1 MTNIAELPTKDTIT
15 LIINKKNP
23 DKVTYV
29 FKNRYG
35 NKIGEHVNR
44 LPATLSPQS
53 NVARQCKQIMN
64 QKGKTDPK
72 MLNSQFEE
80 VKQLLQLNYENEL
93 SSIEQEIADRK
104 QAEKEKD
111 IIKSKEAITK
121 LQSLDYPLI
130 YIGSI
135 VEWFTAGERNNILYA
150 FTVYAGQVILKNPVS
165 VICLGEASSGKSH
178 IQETALRLIPKKF
191 IVNEKKITEAAL
203 FNRAKKDRYFY
214 DGKIVNYGDMGG
226 ANDHEFMEESK
237 NLMKELQSD
246 GFLNKP
252 LNIPD
257 GEGGWEVKDLK
268 LEGRPCLTY
277 TTVPNHNF
285 DEQEMS
291 RSIFI
296 TPRMDNKEIFN
307 RRNRLLEFKH
317 GRSYNTLKKYENEA
331 ELVPYMLLHLKEVF
345 KDIAIIN
352 PYVYFVIDF
361 LKNSAFYKRDFDKF
375 NGILKTM
382 TALNY
387 YNHEVHDVDGKKVIL
402 TNIADVQQFMSL
414 LNPYKESIS
423 ANLAP
428 KAVDVLNDI
437 RNNIDEWKM
446 QTDEEILDMGI
457 TTNIYFTRQ
466 NLGLSKDSV
475 KKYMYKLEKQG
486 FLQINGHLG
495 NSNVYDLAN
504 SEIAHISY
512 DLKHIDDSEYDDIR
526 YEIGEWVVE
535 LMNEDRFVEGLSIM
549 NFDSEVENQFG
560 QKPERPK
567 RLLEKSLKSPY
578 QKTIKKCFSAN

>member
-1 MTNIAELPTKDTIT
+1 MLNGLQQVRGT
-15 LIINKKNP
+15 
-23 DKVTYV
+23 TYCM
-29 FKNRYG
+29 
-35 NKIGEHVNR
+35 R
-44 LPATLSPQS
+44 LPYM
-53 NVARQCKQIMN
+53 R
-64 QKGKTDPK
+64 
-72 MLNSQFEE
+72 
-80 VKQLLQLNYENEL
+80 
-93 SSIEQEIADRK
+93 DR
-104 QAEKEKD
+104 
-111 IIKSKEAITK
+111 
-121 LQSLDYPLI
+121 
-130 YIGSI
+130 
-135 VEWFTAGERNNILYA
+135 
-150 FTVYAGQVILKNPVS
+150 VILKNPVS

-178 IQETALRLIPKKF
+178 IQETALRLIPEKF

-203 FNRAKKDRYFY
+203 FNRAKKDKYFY

-296 TPRMDNKEIFN
+296 TPRMNNKEIFN

-345 KDIAIIN
+345 EDIAIIN

-375 NGILKTM
+375 NGILKTI

-414 LNPYKESIS
+414 LNPYKERIY

-446 QTDEEILDMGI
+446 QKERVMPDMGI
-457 TTNIYFTRQ
+457 TTSEYFQLQ
-466 NLGLSKDSV
+466 NLELSLDSV
-475 KKYMYKLEKQG
+475 RKYMYELKNKG
-486 FLQINGHLG
+486 FLQITERF
-495 NSNVYDLAN
+495 SNFNIYDLAK

-512 DLKHIDDSEYDDIR
+512 NLKHIDDSVYDDIR

-535 LMNEDRFVEGLSIM
+535 LMNEDRFVEGLSVM
-549 NFDSEVENQFG
+549 NFDSEVE
-560 QKPERPK
+560 KPDWAKTIKTKKTFRKVFEKP
-567 RLLEKSLKSPY
+567 LLEKD
-578 QKTIKKCFSAN
+578 

>member
-1 MTNIAELPTKDTIT
+1 MTNVAELPTKDTIT

-44 LPATLSPQS
+44 PPATLSPQS

-64 QKGKTDPK
+64 RKGKTDPK
-72 MLNSQFEE
+72 MLNNQFED

-93 SSIEQEIADRK
+93 AVIEQEIAERK
-104 QAEKEKD
+104 QVKLEKD
-111 IIKSKEAITK
+111 ITKSKEAITK

-178 IQETALRLIPKKF
+178 IQEIALRLIPEKF

-203 FNRAKKDRYFY
+203 FNRAKKDKYFY

-277 TTVPNHNF
+277 TTVPNHDF

-331 ELVPYMLLHLKEVF
+331 ELIPYMLLHLKEVF
-345 KDIAIIN
+345 EDISIIN
-352 PYVYFVIDF
+352 PYVYFIIDF

-375 NGILKTM
+375 NGILKTI

-387 YNHEVHDVDGKKVIL
+387 YNHEVHDVEGKKVIL

-437 RNNIDEWKM
+437 RNNIDDWRM

-457 TTNIYFTRQ
+457 TTNIYFTQQ

-486 FLQINGHLG
+486 FLQINGRFG

-512 DLKHIDDSEYDDIR
+512 DLKHIDDSVYEDIR

-549 NFDSEVENQFG
+549 NFDSEVE
-560 QKPERPK
+560 KPVWAKTRK
-567 RLLEKSLKSPY
+567 TKKTFRKVFEKPLSK
-578 QKTIKKCFSAN
+578 ND

>member
-1 MTNIAELPTKDTIT
+1 MTNTAELPTKDTIT
-15 LIINKKNP
+15 LIINKKNV

-29 FKNRYG
+29 FKNQYG

-44 LPATLSPQS
+44 PPATLSPQS

-64 QKGKTDPK
+64 RKGKTDPK

-93 SSIEQEIADRK
+93 SSIEQEIADKR

-121 LQSLDYPLI
+121 LQSVDYPLI

-178 IQETALRLIPKKF
+178 IQETALRLIPEKF

-203 FNRAKKDRYFY
+203 FNRAKKDKYFY

-226 ANDHEFMEESK
+226 AYDHEFMEESK

-268 LEGRPCLTY
+268 
-277 TTVPNHNF
+277 
-285 DEQEMS
+285 
-291 RSIFI
+291 
-296 TPRMDNKEIFN
+296 RMDNKEIFN

-345 KDIAIIN
+345 EDIAIIN

-375 NGILKTM
+375 NGILKTI

-446 QTDEEILDMGI
+446 QKERVMPGMGI
-457 TTNIYFTRQ
+457 TTSEYFQLQ
-466 NLGLSKDSV
+466 NLELSLDSV
-475 KKYMYKLEKQG
+475 RKYMYELKNQG
-486 FLQINGHLG
+486 FLQITERF
-495 NSNVYDLAN
+495 SNFNIYDLAK

-512 DLKHIDDSEYDDIR
+512 NLKHIDDSVYEDIR

-535 LMNEDRFVEGLSIM
+535 LMNEDKFVEGLSVM
-549 NFDSEVENQFG
+549 NFDSEVE
-560 QKPERPK
+560 KPVWAKTRKTKKTFRKVFEKP
-567 RLLEKSLKSPY
+567 LLE
-578 QKTIKKCFSAN
+578 NN

>member
-15 LIINKKNP
+15 VIINKKNP

-214 DGKIVNYGDMGG
+214 GGKIVNYGDMGG

-268 LEGRPCLTY
+268 LGGRPCLTY

-317 GRSYNTLKKYENEA
+317 GRSYNTLKKYKNEA

-423 ANLAP
+423 ANLAQ

-446 QTDEEILDMGI
+446 QKERVMPGMGI
-457 TTNIYFTRQ
+457 TTSEYFQLQ
-466 NLGLSKDSV
+466 NLELSLDSV
-475 KKYMYKLEKQG
+475 RKYMYALKNQG
-486 FLQINGHLG
+486 FLQITERFN
-495 NSNVYDLAN
+495 NFNIYDLAN

-512 DLKHIDDSEYDDIR
+512 DLKHIDDSVYEDIR
-526 YEIGEWVVE
+526 YGIGEWVVD
-535 LMNEDRFVEGLSIM
+535 LMNEDKFVEGLSVM
-549 NFDSEVENQFG
+549 NFDSEVE
-560 QKPERPK
+560 KPVWAKTRKTKKTFRKVFERP
-567 RLLEKSLKSPY
+567 LIE
-578 QKTIKKCFSAN
+578 ND

>member
-29 FKNRYG
+29 FKNQYG
-35 NKIGEHVNR
+35 NKIGEHINR
-44 LPATLSPQS
+44 PPATLSPQS

-64 QKGKTDPK
+64 RKGKTDSK
-72 MLNSQFEE
+72 MLNNQFEE

-93 SSIEQEIADRK
+93 AVIEQEIAKRK
-104 QAEKEKD
+104 QVELEKD
-111 IIKSKEAITK
+111 LTKSKEAITK

-150 FTVYAGQVILKNPVS
+150 FTVYTGQVILKNPVS

-178 IQETALRLIPKKF
+178 IQETALRLIPEKF

-317 GRSYNTLKKYENEA
+317 GRSYNTLKKYEKEA

-345 KDIAIIN
+345 EDIAIIN

-375 NGILKTM
+375 NGILKTI

-446 QTDEEILDMGI
+446 QKERVMPGMGI
-457 TTNIYFTRQ
+457 TTSEYFQLQ
-466 NLGLSKDSV
+466 NLELSLDSV
-475 KKYMYKLEKQG
+475 RKYMYELKNQG
-486 FLQINGHLG
+486 FLQITERF
-495 NSNVYDLAN
+495 SNFNIYDLAK

-512 DLKHIDDSEYDDIR
+512 NLKHIDDSVYEDIR
-526 YEIGEWVVE
+526 YEIGEWVVDF
-535 LMNEDRFVEGLSIM
+535 MNEDRFVEGLSVM
-549 NFDSEVENQFG
+549 NFDSEVE
-560 QKPERPK
+560 KPVWAKTIKTKKTFRKVFEKP
-567 RLLEKSLKSPY
+567 LLEKD
-578 QKTIKKCFSAN
+578 

>member
-237 NLMKELQSD
+237 NLMKELQAD

-317 GRSYNTLKKYENEA
+317 DRSYNTLKKYENEA

-423 ANLAP
+423 ANLAQ

-446 QTDEEILDMGI
+446 QKERVMPGMGI
-457 TTNIYFTRQ
+457 TTSEYFQLQ
-466 NLGLSKDSV
+466 NLELSLDSV
-475 KKYMYKLEKQG
+475 RKYMYALKNQG
-486 FLQINGHLG
+486 FLQITERFN
-495 NSNVYDLAN
+495 NFNIYDLAN

-512 DLKHIDDSEYDDIR
+512 DLKHIDDSVYEDIR
-526 YEIGEWVVE
+526 YEIGEWVVD
-535 LMNEDRFVEGLSIM
+535 LMNEDKFVEGLSVM
-549 NFDSEVENQFG
+549 NFDSEVE
-560 QKPERPK
+560 KPVWAKTRKTKKTFRKVFERP
-567 RLLEKSLKSPY
+567 LIE
-578 QKTIKKCFSAN
+578 ND

>member
-15 LIINKKNP
+15 VIINKKNP

-214 DGKIVNYGDMGG
+214 GGKIVNYGDMGG

-268 LEGRPCLTY
+268 LGGRPCLTY

-317 GRSYNTLKKYENEA
+317 GRSYNTLKKYKNEA

-423 ANLAP
+423 ANLAQ

-446 QTDEEILDMGI
+446 QKERVMPGMGI
-457 TTNIYFTRQ
+457 TTSEYFQLQ
-466 NLGLSKDSV
+466 NLELSLDSV
-475 KKYMYKLEKQG
+475 RKYMYALKNQG
-486 FLQINGHLG
+486 FLQITERFN
-495 NSNVYDLAN
+495 NFNIYDLAN
-504 SEIAHISY
+504 SEIAHISH
-512 DLKHIDDSEYDDIR
+512 DLKHIDDSVYEDIR
-526 YEIGEWVVE
+526 YEIGEWVVD
-535 LMNEDRFVEGLSIM
+535 LMNEDKFVEGLSVM
-549 NFDSEVENQFG
+549 NFDSEVE
-560 QKPERPK
+560 KPVWAKTRKTKKTFRKVFERP
-567 RLLEKSLKSPY
+567 LIE
-578 QKTIKKCFSAN
+578 ND

>member
-1 MTNIAELPTKDTIT
+1 
-15 LIINKKNP
+15 
-23 DKVTYV
+23 
-29 FKNRYG
+29 
-35 NKIGEHVNR
+35 
-44 LPATLSPQS
+44 
-53 NVARQCKQIMN
+53 
-64 QKGKTDPK
+64 
-72 MLNSQFEE
+72 
-80 VKQLLQLNYENEL
+80 
-93 SSIEQEIADRK
+93 
-104 QAEKEKD
+104 
-111 IIKSKEAITK
+111 
-121 LQSLDYPLI
+121 
-130 YIGSI
+130 
-135 VEWFTAGERNNILYA
+135 
-150 FTVYAGQVILKNPVS
+150 
-165 VICLGEASSGKSH
+165 
-178 IQETALRLIPKKF
+178 
-191 IVNEKKITEAAL
+191 
-203 FNRAKKDRYFY
+203 
-214 DGKIVNYGDMGG
+214 MGG
-226 ANDHEFMEESK
+226 TNDHEFMEVSK

-277 TTVPNHNF
+277 TTVPNHDF

-291 RSIFI
+291 RSILI

-317 GRSYNTLKKYENEA
+317 GRIYNTLKKYENEA
-331 ELVPYMLLHLKEVF
+331 EMVPYMLLHLKEVF
-345 KDIAIIN
+345 EDISIIN
-352 PYVYFVIDF
+352 PYVYFIIDF

-375 NGILKTM
+375 NGILKTI
-382 TALNY
+382 TVLNY
-387 YNHEVHDVDGKKVIL
+387 YNHEVHDVEGKKVIL

-428 KAVDVLNDI
+428 KAADVLNDI
-437 RNNIDEWKM
+437 RNNIDDWRM

-578 QKTIKKCFSAN
+578 QKMIKKCFSAN

>member
-423 ANLAP
+423 ANLAQ

-446 QTDEEILDMGI
+446 QKERVMPGMGI
-457 TTNIYFTRQ
+457 TTSEYFQLQ
-466 NLGLSKDSV
+466 NLELSLDSV
-475 KKYMYKLEKQG
+475 RKYMYALKNQG
-486 FLQINGHLG
+486 FLQITERFN
-495 NSNVYDLAN
+495 NFNIYDLAN

-512 DLKHIDDSEYDDIR
+512 DLKHIDDSVYEDIR
-526 YEIGEWVVE
+526 YEIGEWVVD
-535 LMNEDRFVEGLSIM
+535 LMNEDKFVEGLSVM
-549 NFDSEVENQFG
+549 NFDSEVE
-560 QKPERPK
+560 KPVWVKTRKTKKTFRKVFEKP
-567 RLLEKSLKSPY
+567 LLEKD
-578 QKTIKKCFSAN
+578 

>member
-1 MTNIAELPTKDTIT
+1 MKRKSLKRPFSTVQ
-15 LIINKKNP
+15 KN
-23 DKVTYV
+23 DK
-29 FKNRYG
+29 
-35 NKIGEHVNR
+35 
-44 LPATLSPQS
+44 
-53 NVARQCKQIMN
+53 
-64 QKGKTDPK
+64 
-72 MLNSQFEE
+72 
-80 VKQLLQLNYENEL
+80 
-93 SSIEQEIADRK
+93 
-104 QAEKEKD
+104 
-111 IIKSKEAITK
+111 
-121 LQSLDYPLI
+121 
-130 YIGSI
+130 
-135 VEWFTAGERNNILYA
+135 
-150 FTVYAGQVILKNPVS
+150 
-165 VICLGEASSGKSH
+165 
-178 IQETALRLIPKKF
+178 
-191 IVNEKKITEAAL
+191 
-203 FNRAKKDRYFY
+203 YFY

-226 ANDHEFMEESK
+226 TNDHEFMEVSK

-277 TTVPNHNF
+277 TTVPNHDF

-317 GRSYNTLKKYENEA
+317 GRIYNTLKKYENEA
-331 ELVPYMLLHLKEVF
+331 EMVPYMLLHLKEVF
-345 KDIAIIN
+345 EDISIIN
-352 PYVYFVIDF
+352 PYVYFIIDF

-375 NGILKTM
+375 NGILKTI
-382 TALNY
+382 TVLNY
-387 YNHEVHDVDGKKVIL
+387 YNHEVHDVEGKKVIL

-428 KAVDVLNDI
+428 RAVDVLNDI
-437 RNNIDEWKM
+437 RNNIDDWRM

-486 FLQINGHLG
+486 FLQINGRLG

-512 DLKHIDDSEYDDIR
+512 NLKHIDDSVYDDIR

-549 NFDSEVENQFG
+549 NFDSEVE
-560 QKPERPK
+560 KPVWAKTRK
-567 RLLEKSLKSPY
+567 TKKTFRKVFEKPLSK
-578 QKTIKKCFSAN
+578 ND

>member
-1 MTNIAELPTKDTIT
+1 MTNIAELPTKDTIR

-35 NKIGEHVNR
+35 NKIGEHINR
-44 LPATLSPQS
+44 PPATLSPQS

-64 QKGKTDPK
+64 RKGKKDSK

-178 IQETALRLIPKKF
+178 IQETALRLIPEKF

-203 FNRAKKDRYFY
+203 FNRAKKDKYFY

-317 GRSYNTLKKYENEA
+317 GRSYNTLKKYEKEA

-345 KDIAIIN
+345 EDISIIN

-375 NGILKTM
+375 NGILKTI

-446 QTDEEILDMGI
+446 QKERVMPGMGI
-457 TTNIYFTRQ
+457 TTSEYFQLQ
-466 NLGLSKDSV
+466 NLELSLDSV
-475 KKYMYKLEKQG
+475 RKYMYELKNQG
-486 FLQINGHLG
+486 FLQIADRFG
-495 NSNVYDLAN
+495 NFNIYDLAK

-512 DLKHIDDSEYDDIR
+512 NLKHIDDSVYEDIR
-526 YEIGEWVVE
+526 YEIGEWVVD
-535 LMNEDRFVEGLSIM
+535 LMNEDRFVEGLSVM
-549 NFDSEVENQFG
+549 NFDSEVE
-560 QKPERPK
+560 KPVWAKTIKTKKTFRKVFEKP
-567 RLLEKSLKSPY
+567 LLEKD
-578 QKTIKKCFSAN
+578 

>member
-15 LIINKKNP
+15 VIINKKNP

-214 DGKIVNYGDMGG
+214 GGKIVNYGDMGG

-268 LEGRPCLTY
+268 LGGRPCLTY

-317 GRSYNTLKKYENEA
+317 GRSYNTLKKYKNEA

-423 ANLAP
+423 ANLAQ

-446 QTDEEILDMGI
+446 QKERVMPGMGI
-457 TTNIYFTRQ
+457 TTSEYFQLQ
-466 NLGLSKDSV
+466 NLELSLDSV
-475 KKYMYKLEKQG
+475 RKYMYALKNQG
-486 FLQINGHLG
+486 FLQITERFN
-495 NSNVYDLAN
+495 NFNIYDLAN

-512 DLKHIDDSEYDDIR
+512 DLKHIDDSVYEDIR
-526 YEIGEWVVE
+526 YEIGEWVVD
-535 LMNEDRFVEGLSIM
+535 LMNEDKFVEGLSVM
-549 NFDSEVENQFG
+549 NFDSEVE
-560 QKPERPK
+560 KPVWAKTRKTKKTFRKVFERP
-567 RLLEKSLKSPY
+567 LIE
-578 QKTIKKCFSAN
+578 ND

>member
-15 LIINKKNP
+15 LIINNKNV

-29 FKNRYG
+29 FKNKYG
-35 NKIGEHVNR
+35 NKIGEYENKS
-44 LPATLSPQS
+44 PATLSSRS
-53 NVARQCKQIMN
+53 NVARQFKQIIN
-64 QKGKTDPK
+64 PKGDMKPNMFNNKFTE
-72 MLNSQFEE
+72 L
-80 VKQLLQLNYENEL
+80 KQLLQLHYENEL
-93 SSIEQEIADRK
+93 LIIEQEIADKK
-104 QAEKEKD
+104 QVEQEKD
-111 IIKSKEAITK
+111 TVKLKEAITK

-150 FTVYAGQVILKNPVS
+150 FTVYAGQVVLGSPVS

-178 IQETALRLIPKKF
+178 IQETALRLIPNHY

-203 FNRAKKDRYFY
+203 FNRAKKDEYFY

-226 ANDHEFMEESK
+226 INDHDFMEESK

-252 LNIPD
+252 LSIPD
-257 GEGGWEVKDLK
+257 GEGGWDVRDLK
-268 LEGRPCLTY
+268 LKGRPCLTY
-277 TTVPNHNF
+277 TTIPNHNF

-307 RRNRLLEFKH
+307 LRNTALEFKH
-317 GRSYNTLKKYENEA
+317 GKSYKILKQYENDA

-345 KDIAIIN
+345 KDIVIIN
-352 PYVYFVIDF
+352 PYVYFVINF
-361 LKNSAFYKRDFDKF
+361 LKNSNFYKRDFDKF
-375 NGILKTM
+375 NGILKTI

-387 YNHEVHDVDGKKVIL
+387 YNHEIHDIDGERVIL

-414 LNPYKESIS
+414 LKPYRESIS

-428 KAVDVLNDI
+428 KAVEVLNDI
-437 RNNIDEWKM
+437 RNNIDDWMKQDDSEA
-446 QTDEEILDMGI
+446 LNLGI
-457 TTNIYFTRQ
+457 TTNQYFSLQ

-475 KKYMYKLEKQG
+475 KKYIYELANKG
-486 FLQINGHLG
+486 FLQVTDQSGK
-495 NSNVYDLAN
+495 SNVYDLTK
-504 SEIAHISY
+504 SEVAYIND
-512 DLKHIDDSEYDDIR
+512 DLKHIDDTVHQIICREV
-526 YEIGEWVVE
+526 GEWVVDI
-535 LMNEDRFVEGLSIM
+535 MMEDKFVEGLSIM
-549 NFDSEVENQFG
+549 NFDDEVK
-560 QKPERPK
+560 KPPW
-567 RLLEKSLKSPY
+567 L
-578 QKTIKKCFSAN
+578 

>member
-15 LIINKKNP
+15 LIINKKNV

-29 FKNRYG
+29 FKNQYG

-44 LPATLSPQS
+44 PPATLSPQS

-64 QKGKTDPK
+64 RKAKTDSK
-72 MLNSQFEE
+72 MLNNQFEE
-80 VKQLLQLNYENEL
+80 VKQLLQLNYENEI
-93 SSIEQEIADRK
+93 SIIEQEIADKLR
-104 QAEKEKD
+104 AEQEKN
-111 IIKSKEAITK
+111 ITKSKEAITK
-121 LQSLDYPLI
+121 LQSVDYPLI

-178 IQETALRLIPKKF
+178 IQETALRLIPEKF

-317 GRSYNTLKKYENEA
+317 GRSYNTLKKYEKEA

-345 KDIAIIN
+345 EDIAIIN

-375 NGILKTM
+375 NGILKTI

-446 QTDEEILDMGI
+446 QKERVMPGMGI
-457 TTNIYFTRQ
+457 TTSEYFQLQ
-466 NLGLSKDSV
+466 NLELSLDSV
-475 KKYMYKLEKQG
+475 RKYMYELKNQG
-486 FLQINGHLG
+486 FLQITERFG
-495 NSNVYDLAN
+495 NFNVYDLAK

-512 DLKHIDDSEYDDIR
+512 DLKHIDDSVYEDIR

-535 LMNEDRFVEGLSIM
+535 LMNEDRFVEGLSVM
-549 NFDSEVENQFG
+549 NFDSEVE
-560 QKPERPK
+560 KPVWA
-567 RLLEKSLKSPY
+567 
-578 QKTIKKCFSAN
+578 KTIKTKKTFRKVFEKPLLENN